1 MGLEILF
8 ILTVKS
14 NQGIDMSDNDIKAV
28 LKKIDDET
36 LELSVSK
43 QTQLLPTSRDQAVV
57 PTLATGTSTKLRL
70 YKDSSSLKIKLD
82 VNDVTVIT
90 SSQTV
95 KLFTEFWFGGSP
107 EGCGWDQQDCTAGA
121 SRTFY
126 TAYVGS
132 FLGVKLGDQRK
143 VFSDMGG
150 QY

>member
-1 MGLEILF
+1 
-8 ILTVKS
+8 
-14 NQGIDMSDNDIKAV
+14 MSDNDIKVV

-43 QTQLLPTSRDQAVV
+43 QIQLLPTSTDQAIV
-57 PTLATGTSTKLRL
+57 PTLASGTSTKLRI

-90 SSQTV
+90 SAQTV

-126 TAYVGS
+126 TAFVGS
-132 FLGVKLGDQRK
+132 FLEVKLGDQRK